1 MRPQLTLLRARERQQ
16 ELSAAARGRVRRTPS
31 RPFASIAVR
40 LATAND
46 REALERLA
54 SLDSTEPPRGSTL
67 LGELLQRPV
76 AALSLRDSRVIA
88 DPFVATAD
96 VVALLRLRARQ
107 LEDRRPR
114 RRRKR
119 GAMARTANQPR
130 RAADPKHQ
138 THRIVQGGNAS

>member
-1 MRPQLTLLRARERQQ
+1 MQPQLTLLRARERQQ
-16 ELSAAARGRVRRTPS
+16 ELSAAARGRARHTPS
-31 RPFASIAVR
+31 RPLFASIAVR

-54 SLDSTEPPRGSTL
+54 VLDSTEPPRGSTL

-76 AALSLRDSRVIA
+76 AALSLSDRRVIA

-107 LEDRRPR
+107 LGPGVLRDGERE
-114 RRRKR
+114 
-119 GAMARTANQPR
+119 
-130 RAADPKHQ
+130 AASGPHRHPTPADAKHQ
-138 THRIVQGGNAS
+138 TNRIAQGDNAS